1 MQGNLETDMARRT
14 ALYKEADELRNKA
27 MELTK
32 RKTAGT

>member
-1 MQGNLETDMARRT
+1 MARRT